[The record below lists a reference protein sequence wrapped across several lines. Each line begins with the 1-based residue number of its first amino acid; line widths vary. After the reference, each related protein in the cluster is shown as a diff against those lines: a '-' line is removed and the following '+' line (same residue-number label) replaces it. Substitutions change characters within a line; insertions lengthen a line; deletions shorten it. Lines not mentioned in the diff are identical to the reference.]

1 MREKSLMDRLRNPDP
16 VGERSTQVDNGRLAD
31 SVMVNLRQL
40 LNSRQGLARTVDDYG
55 LPDLTDVVHNF
66 PEALDV
72 CKRSIR
78 QSIEKYEPRL
88 TNVSVEHVSDP
99 DDIFTLRFEVK
110 GKMKTERD
118 VVPIAFH
125 TTLNASGKAR
135 VTR

>member
-16 VGERSTQVDNGRLAD
+16 AGERSTQIDSGRLAD

-40 LNSRQGLARTVDDYG
+40 LNSRQGLAQTVDDYG
-55 LPDLTDVVHNF
+55 LPDLTDVIHTF

-88 TNVSVEHVSDP
+88 TNVSVEYVANP
-99 DDIFTLRFEVK
+99 DDIFTLQFEIR
-110 GKMKTERD
+110 GKMKTDRD
-118 VVPIAFH
+118 AVPIAFH
-125 TTLNASGKAR
+125 TKLNASGKAR